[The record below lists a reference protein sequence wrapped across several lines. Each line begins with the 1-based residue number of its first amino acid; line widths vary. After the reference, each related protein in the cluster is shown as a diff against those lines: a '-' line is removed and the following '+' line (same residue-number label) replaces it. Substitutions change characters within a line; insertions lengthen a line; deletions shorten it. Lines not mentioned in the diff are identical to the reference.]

1 MQALSADDPERG
13 RLERVAT
20 NRMGLWWAL
29 ALEILGLLAFVL
41 IFNFLLPT
49 LGDSLST
56 AARIALGLLFSLVPA
71 ALWLLFFYGFDR
83 AEPEP
88 KGMVLNVFLLGGLL
102 FAALHGPLLQGIFD
116 VDRWLPTTWWSR
128 LLGGFLV
135 VGVVEQALVWLTVRV
150 SVYDHPEFDERVDGV
165 VYAVA
170 AGLGM
175 ATVINFTYVLDRGG
189 VNLDIGSV
197 RMVVNALAYASF
209 AGVLGYF
216 IGQVRFEKTPWY
228 YLPLGLVLAA
238 LLNGLLFYWL
248 ESGSTGLAG
257 QKPWGDLLLASVVA
271 VLALVLV
278 FWLIARAN
286 EETLRVVRGEARPEK
301 PRRELPEAPEAPA
314 RIYGGAPAFAMG
326 APAEAAPAEAAGEAT
341 PTESVESVTDG
352 GIVEIEEP
360 PADPPENGAAGAA
373 GADADSSRGLG

>member
-1 MQALSADDPERG
+1 MQAGITDDPERG

-41 IFNFLLPT
+41 LFNFLLPT
-49 LGDSLST
+49 LGDTLST
-56 AARIALGLLFSLVPA
+56 PARIGLGLIFSLVPA

-83 AEPEP
+83 VEPEP
-88 KGMVLNVFLLGGLL
+88 KGMVLTVFLLGGLL
-102 FAALHGPLLQGIFD
+102 FAALHGPLLQGLFG
-116 VDRWLPTTWWSR
+116 VDNWLSTSWWSR

-165 VYAVA
+165 IYAVA

-175 ATVINFTYVLDRGG
+175 ATVINFSYVLERGG

-216 IGQVRFEKTPWY
+216 MGQVRFEKTPWY
-228 YLPLGLVLAA
+228 YLPLGLALAA

-248 ESGSTGLAG
+248 DSGSTGLAG
-257 QKPWGDLLLASVVA
+257 EKPWGDLLLASVVA
-271 VLALVLV
+271 VLALVMV

-286 EETLRVVRGEARPEK
+286 EETLRVLRGEARPEK
-301 PRRELPEAPEAPA
+301 PRRDLPEAPEAPA
-314 RIYGGAPAFAMG
+314 RIYGGAPAFAT
-326 APAEAAPAEAAGEAT
+326 AAPAPATEMEAKMEAE
-341 PTESVESVTDG
+341 PDG
-352 GIVEIEEP
+352 GIVDIE
-360 PADPPENGAAGAA
+360 APPEHPAAGT
-373 GADADSSRGLG
+373 GADAAAEPDNDTADNSSKGLG